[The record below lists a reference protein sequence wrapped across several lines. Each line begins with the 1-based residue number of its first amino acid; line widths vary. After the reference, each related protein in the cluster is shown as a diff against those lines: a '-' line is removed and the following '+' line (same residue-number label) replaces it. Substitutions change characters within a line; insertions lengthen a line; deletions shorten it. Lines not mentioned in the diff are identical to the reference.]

1 MHLSRSGL
9 AATLSRYSL
18 PPLGTAGVSGGVDEL
33 AMAAK
38 DRTTPE
44 GQAWALEEAMVRL
57 VPAEYTAWCTA
68 VDARKREPTHFP
80 KTSYLDPGRTV
91 AGDKN
96 PGWARAVAVERE
108 ALRAMLIAFQKALQR
123 AGLAAIGR
131 RGGLD
136 GPCERIPDDA
146 WQTFERVNAPESVI
160 GEVRSRG
167 THYRA
172 VEIVAD
178 GTGVVMPAMAAPPA
192 RFRRPGAPDMYDWD
206 AGLQLLIRDSF
217 LNGWPATRAEIRA
230 RLLALMAAEGL
241 AVPGKRDTADNVLAR
256 DLPLLWEAAGRP
268 PAAKA

>member
-1 MHLSRSGL
+1 MAGL
-9 AATLSRYSL
+9 PTGTLGPQL
-18 PPLGTAGVSGGVDEL
+18 SGGVGRFGGTVRATDDV
-33 AMAAK
+33 MAEQTRSASSG
-38 DRTTPE
+38 RR
-44 GQAWALEEAMVRL
+44 WALEEAMVHL
-57 VPAEYTAWCTA
+57 VPAEFTAWCEA

-108 ALRAMLIAFQKALQR
+108 ALRALLIAFRDALKG
-123 AGLAAIGR
+123 AGLAAYGR

-136 GPCERIPDDA
+136 GPRERIPDGG

-172 VEIVAD
+172 VE
-178 GTGVVMPAMAAPPA
+178 VMPDGEAGVSEPLPPP
-192 RFRRPGAPDMYDWD
+192 RLRRPGSPDMYDWD
-206 AGLQLLIRDSF
+206 AGVQLLIRDSYVH
-217 LNGWPATRAEIRA
+217 GWPRTRPEIRA
-230 RLLALMAAEGL
+230 RLLALMAADGL
-241 AVPGKRDTADNVLAR
+241 AVPRKRDTADNVLAR

-268 PAAKA
+268 APAPGGEG

>member
-1 MHLSRSGL
+1 MR
-9 AATLSRYSL
+9 
-18 PPLGTAGVSGGVDEL
+18 
-33 AMAAK
+33 
-38 DRTTPE
+38 
-44 GQAWALEEAMVRL
+44 RL
-57 VPAEYTAWCTA
+57 VAAEFATWCAA

-108 ALRAMLIAFQKALQR
+108 ALRALLVAFRSALRR

-136 GPCERIPDDA
+136 GPLERIPDDA

-160 GEVRSRG
+160 GEARSRG

-172 VEIVAD
+172 VAVLPEIPPD
-178 GTGVVMPAMAAPPA
+178 GDASGAAEPLAPP
-192 RFRRPGAPDMYDWD
+192 RLRRPGSPDMYDWD
-206 AGLQLLIRDSF
+206 AGVQLLLRDSF
-217 LNGWPATRAEIRA
+217 VNGWPRTRAAIRT
-230 RLLALMAAEGL
+230 RLLALMAADGL
-241 AVPGKRDTADNVLAR
+241 AVPRKRDTADNVLAR

-268 PAAKA
+268 AVTGGGDT

>member
-1 MHLSRSGL
+1 L
-9 AATLSRYSL
+9 ADAVTGYSL
-18 PPLGTAGVSGGVDEL
+18 PAPLRERGMTGATDETMAEEDRAPPAGQG
-33 AMAAK
+33 
-38 DRTTPE
+38 
-44 GQAWALEEAMVRL
+44 WALEEAMVRL
-57 VPAEYTAWCTA
+57 VPAEFSDWCTA

-108 ALRAMLIAFQKALQR
+108 ALRALLIAFRVALKR
-123 AGLAAIGR
+123 SGLVAVGR

-136 GPCERIPDDA
+136 GPLERIPDES

-178 GTGVVMPAMAAPPA
+178 GEAGAGVATVTQPPPA
-192 RFRRPGAPDMYDWD
+192 ARLRRPGSPDMYEW
-206 AGLQLLIRDSF
+206 GRGVQLLIRDSY
-217 LNGWPATRAEIRA
+217 LHGWPRTRAEIRA
-230 RLLALMAAEGL
+230 RLLAVMAAEGL
-241 AVPGKRDTADNVLAR
+241 AVPRKRDTADNVLAR

-268 PAAKA
+268 PATEGD

>member
-1 MHLSRSGL
+1 
-9 AATLSRYSL
+9 
-18 PPLGTAGVSGGVDEL
+18 
-33 AMAAK
+33 MAEE
-38 DRTTPE
+38 DRTPTD
-44 GQAWALEEAMVRL
+44 GRGWALEETMVRL
-57 VPAEYTAWCTA
+57 VPAEFADWCTA

-108 ALRAMLIAFQKALQR
+108 ALRALLVAFRDALKR
-123 AGLAAIGR
+123 AGLVAIGR

-136 GPCERIPDDA
+136 GPRERIPDGG

-172 VEIVAD
+172 VVIVPD
-178 GTGVVMPAMAAPPA
+178 GEASTTDAAATAAEPPP
-192 RFRRPGAPDMYDWD
+192 RLRRPGSPDMYDWD
-206 AGLQLLIRDSF
+206 AGVQLLIRDSYVH
-217 LNGWPATRAEIRA
+217 GWPRTRPEIRT

-241 AVPGKRDTADNVLAR
+241 AVPRKRDTVDNVLAR

-268 PAAKA
+268 PAADAGDAGA

>member
-1 MHLSRSGL
+1 MRATDDGMTEEKRSP
-9 AATLSRYSL
+9 S
-18 PPLGTAGVSGGVDEL
+18 AGQ
-33 AMAAK
+33 
-38 DRTTPE
+38 R
-44 GQAWALEEAMVRL
+44 WALEEAMVHL
-57 VPAEYTAWCTA
+57 VPAEFTAWCEA

-108 ALRAMLIAFQKALQR
+108 ALRALLIAFRDALKR
-123 AGLAAIGR
+123 AGLAAYGR

-136 GPCERIPDDA
+136 GPRERIPDGG

-172 VEIVAD
+172 VEVMAD
-178 GTGVVMPAMAAPPA
+178 GAAGSAAEALPPP
-192 RFRRPGAPDMYDWD
+192 RLRRPGSPDMYDWD
-206 AGLQLLIRDSF
+206 AGVQLLIRDSYVH
-217 LNGWPATRAEIRA
+217 GWPQSRAEIRA
-230 RLLALMAAEGL
+230 RLLTLMTAEGL
-241 AVPGKRDTADNVLAR
+241 AVPRKRDTADNVLAR

-268 PAAKA
+268 PATEGD